1 MNVQEVLQLVR
12 SSNLRLVR
20 FQYCDNGGI
29 IRTKATHASKLE
41 TRIHE
46 GIGQTRA
53 MQAFSGVETLTSVE
67 GMLPVGEFRLVP
79 DPRTFSILPY
89 APQTASMMCDM
100 IDLDGSPWEACPRT
114 FLKRMIERLAEQ
126 GMYAEAGIE
135 HEFYLAKQREDG
147 AFEPADQSLCYST
160 IGLDEQAE
168 VVDAILAA
176 LENQGISIELFH
188 TEYGPAQEELSLKHS
203 DILRTADNTCLVRET
218 VRGVARK
225 FGLFASFAPKP
236 FLNLPGSGAHI
247 HCSLWKHGLNELD
260 AHNLFYDSSQR
271 GGFSQL
277 GKYFVGGVLK
287 HLRGLLAI
295 TCASPNSYER
305 LQPHFWSSAFIAY
318 GYDNREG
325 AIRIP
330 SLFKNRE
337 AGSANIE
344 LKSADHSANPYLALG
359 ALLAAGLDGI
369 QNQID
374 PGEPEEIDPGLYS
387 DEERQRRGIQRFPLT
402 LAESLDTLEKDEVL
416 MEALGPLLASSYL
429 TVKRAEFEFF
439 QDKPIEDE
447 IKQHFY
453 KY

>member
-12 SSNLRLVR
+12 SNNLRLVR

-29 IRTKATHASKLE
+29 IRAKATHATKLE
-41 TRIHE
+41 SRMQE

-53 MQAFSGVETLTSVE
+53 MQAFSGVENLTAVE

-79 DPRTFSILPY
+79 DPQTFSILPY
-89 APQTASMMCDM
+89 APHTASMMCDM

-114 FLKRMIERLAEQ
+114 FLKRMMARLAEH
-126 GMYAEAGIE
+126 GMRAEAGIE

-147 AFEPADQSLCYST
+147 TFEPADQSLCYST

-168 VVDAILAA
+168 VVDATLAA
-176 LENQGISIELFH
+176 LESQGISIELFH
-188 TEYGPAQEELSLKHS
+188 TEYGPAQEELSLRHN

-218 VRGVARK
+218 VRGIARK
-225 FGLFASFAPKP
+225 FDLFASFAPKP

-247 HCSLWKHGLNELD
+247 HCSLWKSSLSESETQ
-260 AHNLFYDSSQR
+260 NLFYDPDQR

-295 TCASPNSYER
+295 TCASPNSYAR
-305 LQPHFWSSAFIAY
+305 LQPHFWSSAYITY

-330 SLFKNRE
+330 SLFKGRE
-337 AGSANIE
+337 AHSANIE

-369 QNQID
+369 QNKID
-374 PGEPEEIDPGLYS
+374 PGYPEEVDPGLYT
-387 DEERQRRGIQRFPLT
+387 DEERRQRGIERFPLT
-402 LAESLDTLEKDEVL
+402 LAESLDALEKDEVL
-416 MEALGPLLASSYL
+416 LEALGPLLARSYL
-429 TVKRAEFEFF
+429 SVKRAEFEFF
-439 QDKPIEDE
+439 QDKPIEAE
-447 IKQHFY
+447 ILQHFY